1 MNENSIDTDPAD
13 QKPHIMVVEDDASLA
28 DWVGD
33 YLLDNGYDI
42 SLSDRGDEAIN
53 LIRIDDPD
61 IVILDINLPVKS
73 GFEVCREVREF
84 YHKPILMLTARGD
97 ESDEVTGIECGANDY
112 LIKPVRPKALL
123 ARVKALLNTN
133 NTTAIQNGHTREYGD
148 FRIDSESRSVY
159 LAGQAI
165 DVSSHEFNLLW
176 LLTDKAGEVLSRD
189 EIVSQMR
196 GIEYDGFN
204 RSVDILISRLRKKL
218 RDDSSKPKK
227 IKTVWGKG
235 YMFATDAW

>member
-1 MNENSIDTDPAD
+1 VGSSQENT
-13 QKPHIMVVEDDASLA
+13 KPHVMVVEDDASLA

-73 GFEVCREVREF
+73 GFEVCREVRAF
-84 YHKPILMLTARGD
+84 YHKPILMLTARGE

-123 ARVKALLNTN
+123 ARVNALLQRNETVP
-133 NTTAIQNGHTREYGD
+133 AAAHIREFGS
-148 FRIDSESRSVY
+148 FRIDAESRSVY
-159 LAGQAI
+159 LEEQSI
-165 DVSSHEFNLLW
+165 DLSSHEFNLLS
-176 LLTDKAGEVLSRD
+176 LLTEHAGEVMSRD
-189 EIVSQMR
+189 EIVSNMR

-218 RDDSSKPKK
+218 HDDSSKPKK

>member
-1 MNENSIDTDPAD
+1 MNSSTTNV
-13 QKPHIMVVEDDASLA
+13 KPHVMVVEDDASLA

-53 LIRIDDPD
+53 LIKIDDPD

-84 YHKPILMLTARGD
+84 YHKPILMLTARGE

-123 ARVKALLNTN
+123 ARVNALLKRND
-133 NTTAIQNGHTREYGD
+133 TAPVEAHIREFGG
-148 FRIDSESRSVY
+148 FRIDAESRSVY
-159 LAGQAI
+159 LEEQVV
-165 DVSSHEFNLLW
+165 DLSSHEFNLLW
-176 LLTDKAGEVLSRD
+176 LLTENAGEVLSRD
-189 EIVSQMR
+189 DIVSKMR

-218 RDDSSKPKK
+218 HDDSSKPKK

>member
-1 MNENSIDTDPAD
+1 MNDNSIDE
-13 QKPHIMVVEDDASLA
+13 KPHILVVEDDASLA
-28 DWVGD
+28 DWVSD

-42 SLSDRGDEAIN
+42 SLSDRGDEAVN
-53 LIRIDDPD
+53 LIKIDDPD

-73 GFEVCREVREF
+73 GFEVCREVRAF
-84 YHKPILMLTARGD
+84 YTKPILMLTARGD
-97 ESDEVTGIECGANDY
+97 ESDEVTGIECGATDY

-123 ARVKALLNTN
+123 ARVKALLQGNES
-133 NTTAIQNGHTREYGD
+133 APAASHTREYGD

-159 LAGQAI
+159 LNEQSV
-165 DVSSHEFNLLW
+165 DLSSHEFNLLW
-176 LLTDKAGEVLSRD
+176 LLTEKAGETLSRD

-218 RDDSSKPKK
+218 NDDSSKPKK